1 MTVHV
6 VSKYLTVKQAC
17 DESGLGRSRLTRYL
31 IDERLKGEKILNARG
46 VAEWRILRT
55 DFEAWNA
62 LPRKAGKR
70 AKGAK

>member
-1 MTVHV
+1 MSARI

-17 DESGLGRSRLTRYL
+17 KESGLGRSRLTRYL

-55 DFEAWNA
+55 DFEQWNA
-62 LPRKAGKR
+62 IPRKAGKR
-70 AKGAK
+70 AKAAK